1 MILLTDPPW
10 GIVTTMTSRLAGV
23 ALLIAFTLRPTPLL
37 AQDTRE
43 AALERQ
49 RAEKAKQ
56 VEPYKPGKLEG
67 ALLWYQRVNPIEKVA
82 PHNGFYAQYGYQFKP
97 VGSGLGLGGGY
108 RHDLFHRN
116 ARIDLMAGI
125 TLRNYQMLLA
135 DFSLPYLADNRFELG
150 VHALYRHNPQEDF
163 WGIGPDSLS
172 DDRVSYRVNFTDY
185 EARAIARPVRWLE
198 AGTHVGWLSGSIGPG
213 TDSRFPTIEDLF
225 TDTTAPGLAA
235 QPDYRYADVH
245 GAIDYRDQKDN
256 ARSGGHYA
264 VTWRRYTDLDF
275 DLYNF
280 REIEALVQQ
289 FVPIFDKKRVFAV
302 QARLVTATPDEGQ
315 QVPFYFQPTVGGST
329 SLRSYN
335 DFRFRDDTAVNFNFE
350 YRWEA
355 FAALDMALFYDLG
368 TVAAEVDDISLSNLK
383 DGYGIGFRF
392 NTYKTVLY
400 RIDIGFGGADGVR
413 YFFKFSKAF

>member
-1 MILLTDPPW
+1 M
-10 GIVTTMTSRLAGV
+10 SRRTV
-23 ALLIAFTLRPTPLL
+23 ALVVTMALALAPRIGL

-43 AALERQ
+43 AALERE

-56 VEPYKPGKLEG
+56 VEPYNPGKLER
-67 ALLWYQRVNPIEKVA
+67 ALLWYQEVDPVEKLA
-82 PHNGFYAQYGYQFKP
+82 PHNGFYVQLGFQFKP

-116 ARIDLMAGI
+116 ARIDLGAGI

-135 DFSLPYLADNRFELG
+135 DFSLPYIADNRFELG

-163 WGIGPDSLS
+163 WGIGPDSLN
-172 DDRVSYRVNFTDY
+172 DNRVSYRVNFTNY
-185 EARAIARPVRWLE
+185 EVRAIARPLKWLE

-213 TDSRFPTIEDLF
+213 TDTRFPTIEDVF
-225 TDTTAPGLAA
+225 TDADAPGLAA
-235 QPDYRYADVH
+235 QPNYRYADVY
-245 GAIDYRDQKDN
+245 GAIDYRDQKNN
-256 ARSGGHYA
+256 ARAGGYYS
-264 VTWRRYTDLDF
+264 VTWRRYADLDF

-280 REIEALVQQ
+280 REIDAVVQQ
-289 FVPIFDKKRVFAV
+289 FFPIFDKKRVFAV
-302 QARLVTATPDEGQ
+302 QGRLMATTADDGQ

-335 DFRFRDDTAVNFNFE
+335 DFRFRDETGVYFNFE

-355 FAALDMALFYDLG
+355 FSALDMALFYDLG
-368 TVAAEVDDISLSNLK
+368 SVTPEVDDLRLSNLK

-392 NTYKTVLY
+392 NTYKSVLY

>member
-1 MILLTDPPW
+1 M
-10 GIVTTMTSRLAGV
+10 SRRTV
-23 ALLIAFTLRPTPLL
+23 ALVVTMALALAPRMGL

-43 AALERQ
+43 AALEQQ

-56 VEPYKPGKLEG
+56 VEPYNPGKLER
-67 ALLWYQRVNPIEKVA
+67 ALLWYKEVNPVEKLA
-82 PHNGFYAQYGYQFKP
+82 PHNGFYLQYGFQFKP

-116 ARIDLMAGI
+116 ARIDLGAGI

-135 DFSLPYLADNRFELG
+135 DFSLPYIADNRFELG

-163 WGIGPDSLS
+163 WGIGPDSLN
-172 DDRVSYRVNFTDY
+172 DDRVSYRVNFTNY
-185 EARAIARPVRWLE
+185 EVRAIARPVPWLE

-213 TDSRFPTIEDLF
+213 TDTRFPTIEDVF
-225 TDTTAPGLAA
+225 TDADAPGLAA
-235 QPDYRYADVH
+235 QPDYRYADLY
-245 GAIDYRDQKDN
+245 GAIDYRDQKGN
-256 ARSGGHYA
+256 ARAGGYYS
-264 VTWRRYTDLDF
+264 VTWRRYADLDF

-280 REIEALVQQ
+280 REIDAVVQQ

-302 QARLVTATPDEGQ
+302 QGRLMSAAPDDGQ

-335 DFRFRDDTAVNFNFE
+335 DFRFRDETGVYFNFE

-355 FAALDMALFYDLG
+355 FSALDMALFYDLG
-368 TVAAEVDDISLSNLK
+368 AVAPEVDDLRLSNLK

-392 NTYKTVLY
+392 NTYKSVLY

>member
-1 MILLTDPPW
+1 M
-10 GIVTTMTSRLAGV
+10 SRRTV
-23 ALLIAFTLRPTPLL
+23 ALVVTMALALAPRVGL

-43 AALERQ
+43 AALEQQ

-56 VEPYKPGKLEG
+56 VEPYKPGKLER
-67 ALLWYQRVNPIEKVA
+67 ALLWYPGGGPRPETRAAQRVLPPVRVSIANLSAPASVWAGAIGTICFTVTRESTSVA
-82 PHNGFYAQYGYQFKP
+82 G
-97 VGSGLGLGGGY
+97 V
-108 RHDLFHRN
+108 
-116 ARIDLMAGI
+116 

-135 DFSLPYLADNRFELG
+135 DFSLPYIADNRFELG

-163 WGIGPDSLS
+163 WGIGPDSLN
-172 DDRVSYRVNFTDY
+172 DNRVSYRVNFTNY
-185 EARAIARPVRWLE
+185 EVRAIARPVPWLE

-213 TDSRFPTIEDLF
+213 TDTRFPTIEDVF
-225 TDTTAPGLAA
+225 TDADAPGLAA
-235 QPDYRYADVH
+235 QPDYRYADVY
-245 GAIDYRDQKDN
+245 GAIDYRDQKGN
-256 ARSGGHYA
+256 ARAGGYYS
-264 VTWRRYTDLDF
+264 VTWRRYADLDF

-280 REIEALVQQ
+280 REIDAVVQQ

-302 QARLVTATPDEGQ
+302 QGRLMSTTPDDGQ

-335 DFRFRDDTAVNFNFE
+335 DFRFRDETGVYFNFE

-355 FAALDMALFYDLG
+355 FSALDMALFYDLG
-368 TVAAEVDDISLSNLK
+368 SVAPEVGDLRLSNLK

-392 NTYKTVLY
+392 NTYKSVLY

>member
-1 MILLTDPPW
+1 M
-10 GIVTTMTSRLAGV
+10 SRRTV
-23 ALLIAFTLRPTPLL
+23 ALVVTMALALAPRIGL

-43 AALERQ
+43 AALERE

-56 VEPYKPGKLEG
+56 VEPYNPGKLER
-67 ALLWYQRVNPIEKVA
+67 ALLWYKEVDPVEKLA
-82 PHNGFYAQYGYQFKP
+82 PHNGFYVQLGFQFKP

-116 ARIDLMAGI
+116 ARIDLGAGI

-135 DFSLPYLADNRFELG
+135 DFSLPYIADNRFELG

-163 WGIGPDSLS
+163 WGIGPDSLY
-172 DDRVSYRVNFTDY
+172 DNRVSYRVNFTNY
-185 EARAIARPVRWLE
+185 EVRAIARPLKWLE

-213 TDSRFPTIEDLF
+213 TDTRFPTIEDVF
-225 TDTTAPGLAA
+225 TDADAPGLAA
-235 QPDYRYADVH
+235 QPNYRYADVY
-245 GAIDYRDQKDN
+245 GAIDYRDQKNN
-256 ARSGGHYA
+256 ARAGGYYS
-264 VTWRRYTDLDF
+264 VTWRRYADLDF

-280 REIEALVQQ
+280 REIDAVVQQ
-289 FVPIFDKKRVFAV
+289 FFPIFDKKRVFAV
-302 QARLVTATPDEGQ
+302 QGRLMSTTADDGQ

-335 DFRFRDDTAVNFNFE
+335 DFRFRDETGVYFNFE

-355 FAALDMALFYDLG
+355 FSALDMALFYDLG
-368 TVAAEVDDISLSNLK
+368 SVTPEVDDLRLSNLK

-392 NTYKTVLY
+392 NTYKSVLY

>member
-1 MILLTDPPW
+1 M
-10 GIVTTMTSRLAGV
+10 SRRTV
-23 ALLIAFTLRPTPLL
+23 ALVVTMALALAPRVGF

-43 AALERQ
+43 AALEQQ

-56 VEPYKPGKLEG
+56 VEPYKPGKIER
-67 ALLWYQRVNPIEKVA
+67 ALLWYQEVDPVQKLA
-82 PHNGFYAQYGYQFKP
+82 PHNGFFLQYGYQFKP
-97 VGSGLGLGGGY
+97 VGSGLGMGGGY

-116 ARIDLMAGI
+116 ARIDLMAGV

-135 DFSLPYLADNRFELG
+135 DFSLPYIADSRFELG

-163 WGIGPDSLS
+163 WGIGPDSLN
-172 DDRVSYRVNFTDY
+172 DDRVSYRVNFTNY
-185 EARAIARPVRWLE
+185 EVRAIARPVAWLE

-213 TDSRFPTIEDLF
+213 TDTRFPTIEDVF
-225 TDTTAPGLAA
+225 TDADAPGLAA
-235 QPDYRYADVH
+235 QPDYRYADLY
-245 GAIDYRDQKDN
+245 GAIDYRDQKGN
-256 ARSGGHYA
+256 ARAGGFYS
-264 VTWRRYTDLDF
+264 VTWRRYADLDF

-280 REIEALVQQ
+280 REIDAVVQQ

-302 QARLVTATPDEGQ
+302 QGRLMSTTPDNGQ

-335 DFRFRDDTAVNFNFE
+335 DFRFRDETGVYFNLE

-368 TVAAEVDDISLSNLK
+368 SVAPEVGDLRLSNLK
-383 DGYGIGFRF
+383 EGYGIGFRF
-392 NTYKTVLY
+392 NTYKSVLY